1 MVKIING
8 FRGTDPTA
16 TVLSQL
22 GRQMF
27 GNRTANELR
36 REKLYAAQRGNT
48 EMDNLVGHVANNGA
62 HNLGSNPLAQ
72 AMIIGSGYSPDKFGK
87 LGLMG
92 AATSQGAESEAAQNW
107 QVGTGQSFRNTATAF
122 NRDLAEKA
130 RANSLASAD
139 RRYNTDRV
147 VSEDARQFNLK
158 PLVTIGED
166 GMPAYSGQL
175 EAVQTG
181 AMAPI
186 SGADAQGVLRM
197 QNFDNAASLDPAQRA
212 IIGANEGGSW
222 FNLVHRESG
231 RTYLTKDGKVDKDGN
246 LIPPGEAYKA
256 GVEASSA
263 EEAGMGEKMDRD
275 LINSRISTDI
285 AVDAIDEIVGK
296 LQVDDAGSAIGFLGT
311 GATLINNARAQF
323 EALGREFDL
332 DGEIAES
339 DAAVLAGEQSQAM
352 FDGVA
357 NAIQSNPQAMQRLQ
371 QLGVNSAI
379 LKSNIQDLAFIIA
392 KAQGNP
398 GDRLSENDVMRA
410 ARTIGANLQDPVAM
424 QQVLA
429 DLKGRLNRMQVIRER
444 NIHERRPGTFTPRTD
459 APTAPAAPLASG
471 TSSSGVSWTVVGE

>member
-27 GNRTANELR
+27 GNRTANELN

-72 AMIIGSGYSPDKFGK
+72 AMIIGSGYSPDNFGK

-122 NRDLAEKA
+122 NRDLAETA

-197 QNFDNAASLDPAQRA
+197 QNFDNAASLDPAQKA
-212 IIGANEGGSW
+212 IIGANEGSVTPRNWQSPDGRTGITLNGQTDTEGNPLPPGSTIFTTQAQGSAEDVGLTTSTQSTLQKAEIDMRRW
-222 FNLVHRESG
+222 DVLSG
-231 RTYLTKDGKVDKDGN
+231 RAHQLLASDPTLFG
-246 LIPPGEAYKA
+246 PA
-256 GVEASSA
+256 GRVRSLAQEVGAGASSIGLIFQPGA
-263 EEAGMGEKMDRD
+263 EGDQVLNDARATLEQNGLQGLLPEIYDPN
-275 LINSRISTDI
+275 LP
-285 AVDAIDEIVGK
+285 AVDAIWGILVYQGAASLAGQSGRSVSDKDVLFMRKIIGEPKGLFENQQSLRAKLDEADRVI
-296 LQVDDAGSAIGFLGT
+296 AGFSRE
-311 GATLINNARAQF
+311 NRR
-323 EALGREFDL
+323 ALGQEVTP
-332 DGEIAES
+332 
-339 DAAVLAGEQSQAM
+339 AAPA
-352 FDGVA
+352 
-357 NAIQSNPQAMQRLQ
+357 
-371 QLGVNSAI
+371 
-379 LKSNIQDLAFIIA
+379 
-392 KAQGNP
+392 
-398 GDRLSENDVMRA
+398 
-410 ARTIGANLQDPVAM
+410 
-424 QQVLA
+424 
-429 DLKGRLNRMQVIRER
+429 
-444 NIHERRPGTFTPRTD
+444 
-459 APTAPAAPLASG
+459 APAAPLASG